1 MYYVRFHRFCGYI
14 VDSGDNQFQFH
25 GFKCN
30 PNADKLCLALH
41 SACQARYQRVIDAH
55 LTDGD
60 EGNVE
65 SSTVRQY
72 SYTIHVLLWLGT
84 VQYVCLHVHVTVH
97 IHVCVHV
104 HNIICV
110 CLHVHVTVHVHICV
124 HICVHVCLCTMYMCR
139 QYSTVC
145 VQLYM

>member
-1 MYYVRFHRFCGYI
+1 MYYVCFYRFCGYI

-25 GFKCN
+25 GFKCD

-60 EGNVE
+60 EANVD

-72 SYTIHVLLWLGT
+72 SYTVLLWLGT
-84 VQYVCLHVHVTVH
+84 VHICVQVQYVFVYMCSMY
-97 IHVCVHV
+97 CVHV
-104 HNIICV
+104 Q
-110 CLHVHVTVHVHICV
+110 TV
-124 HICVHVCLCTMYMCR
+124 
-139 QYSTVC
+139 QY